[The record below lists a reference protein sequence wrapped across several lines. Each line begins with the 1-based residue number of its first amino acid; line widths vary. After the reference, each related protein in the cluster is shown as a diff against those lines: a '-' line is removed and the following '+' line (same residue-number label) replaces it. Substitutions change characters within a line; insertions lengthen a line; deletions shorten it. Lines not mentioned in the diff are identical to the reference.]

1 MWARSR
7 CMCRS
12 ISGSRCAGGTPT
24 SSGGASLGCG
34 GRRPAVAGRDATRPR
49 PTTRTQRVACGALT
63 HTRRAPTPVTRSSS
77 TAPKPFSGPI
87 SRVSGVRRVYVL
99 FRDDAG
105 KVVGYVDRLGF
116 TGTVNLSTLTQRNFY
131 VAMDGNDDD
140 SGTLGRVDPG
150 DRTPSPSRNRT

>member
-1 MWARSR
+1 M
-7 CMCRS
+7 
-12 ISGSRCAGGTPT
+12 
-24 SSGGASLGCG
+24 
-34 GRRPAVAGRDATRPR
+34 
-49 PTTRTQRVACGALT
+49 
-63 HTRRAPTPVTRSSS
+63 
-77 TAPKPFSGPI
+77 
-87 SRVSGVRRVYVL
+87 RRVYVL